1 MKTNWLKRTLM
12 GVAASAALIGVAAY
26 AQGAFNGGPPSAAD
40 MAAHQ
45 ARMLEHIGKHLDLNA
60 AQQAKLQVLANTLH
74 AQHQTMMAGDPHARM
89 QALIAGNTFD
99 RAGAQQLVNE
109 KVQQVQANSP
119 AIIAAAGD
127 FFDSLNPTQQQQLR
141 EMAAHHHGFLPFGPG
156 GFGEGGP
163 HGHHGPHGASA
174 PSGN

>member
-26 AQGAFNGGPPSAAD
+26 AQGAFHGGPPSAAD
-40 MAAHQ
+40 IASHQ
-45 ARMLEHIGKHLDLNA
+45 ARMLEHIGKHLNLDA
-60 AQQAKLQVLANTLH
+60 AQQAKLQALANTLH
-74 AQHQTMMAGDPHARM
+74 AQHQTMTAGAADPHARV

-109 KVQQVQANSP
+109 KVQQIQAGSP

-127 FFDSLNPTQQQQLR
+127 FFDSLNPTQQQQVR
-141 EMAAHHHGFLPFGPG
+141 DFAAKHRG
-156 GFGEGGP
+156 GAG
-163 HGHHGPHGASA
+163 HWGHHGHAASA
-174 PSGN
+174 ASN

>member
-26 AQGAFNGGPPSAAD
+26 AQGAFHGGPPSAAD
-40 MAAHQ
+40 VAAHQ
-45 ARMLEHIGKHLDLNA
+45 ARMLEHIGKHLNLDA
-60 AQQAKLQVLANTLH
+60 AQQAKLQVLASTLH
-74 AQHQTMMAGDPHARM
+74 AQHQTMTAGAADPHARM

-109 KVQQVQANSP
+109 KVAQVQAGSP

-127 FFDSLNPTQQQQLR
+127 FFDSLNPTQQQQVR
-141 EMAAHHHGFLPFGPG
+141 DFAAKHHGMG
-156 GFGEGGP
+156 G
-163 HGHHGPHGASA
+163 HMGHHGQAPASTTT
-174 PSGN
+174 N